1 VNRLAIVMLA
11 LAALL
16 LVRPGLV
23 SAQEATPATAGTPS
37 GIFGFPDPSECTV
50 APKTIP
56 VLQSILATPVAATPA
71 ATPVASGMPA
81 GAPADAQTVTEIEA
95 ALHEAVACINTGDI
109 LKVIQFYSDDLL
121 RRLFAGYPVEQ
132 LLPGTPGAGTPVVGT
147 PEPLNE
153 GQQTELIAISGMVV
167 LPDGRVAVVVTGDD
181 HSNTA
186 PASDTLFYW
195 VKVGDKW
202 LIDDFVTDVNV
213 ATPTP

>member
-23 SAQEATPATAGTPS
+23 GAQEATPATAGTPS

-50 APKTIP
+50 APKTIAE
-56 VLQSILATPVAATPA
+56 LQSILATPVAATPA
-71 ATPVASGMPA
+71 ATPITTGMPA
-81 GAPADAQTVTEIEA
+81 GTPADAQTVSEIQT
-95 ALHEAVACINTGDI
+95 ALREAVACINTGDI

-132 LLPGTPGAGTPVVGT
+132 LQQGTPVAGT

-167 LPDGRVAVVVTGDD
+167 QPDGRVAVVVTGDD
-181 HSNTA
+181 HSNSA

-195 VKVGDKW
+195 VKVGDTW
-202 LIDDFVTDVNV
+202 LIDDFVTDVTV